1 MNCGTIATVGGIR
14 IVATSTPNRSRAP
27 RAGSVANANPT
38 TDEVATV
45 ATTDSTAISVVLA
58 TSRGTS
64 RRLRTPA
71 RLSRLG
77 GFGRRVGGDA

>member
-1 MNCGTIATVGGIR
+1 MNWGTIATVGGMR
-14 IVATSTPNRSRAP
+14 IVATRIPNNRRAP

-45 ATTDSTAISVVLA
+45 AMTVSTAITDVLA
-58 TSRGTS
+58 TRRGTS
-64 RRLRTPA
+64 RRANTPA

-77 GFGRRVGGDA
+77 GFGSRVGGEA